1 MTIFTPQERRALL
14 FMIAFLLIGTG
25 VTMYKRQ
32 NPSFAPELKDSA
44 SQEEADSSLAG
55 PDEVLRGK
63 INLNTASQRELE
75 SLPGIGPAYA
85 ERIIDYRNE
94 NGPFRKKEDLMKV
107 KGIGE
112 KRYENLRDHITVE

>member
-25 VTMYKRQ
+25 VTLYKRQ
-32 NPSFAPELKDSA
+32 NPSFAPQLKDSTN
-44 SQEEADSSLAG
+44 QEETGSSLAG

-63 INLNTASQRELE
+63 INLNTASKRELE
-75 SLPGIGPAYA
+75 SLPGIGPVYA
-85 ERIIDYRNE
+85 ERIIAYRSE
-94 NGPFRKKEDLMKV
+94 KGPFRNKEDLMRV

-112 KRYENLRDHITVE
+112 KRYQSLMDHITVE